1 MHTKL
6 DQEINFIVQRQR
18 SLSMVVFVH
27 LRRAYPIWVKALARM
42 KQSVVVALITAQL
55 VLTRTPLTQTINVCT
70 HWRVVDRTLNLRL
83 THTVDD
89 VNVSMW
95 HSYLDPISFQWSCI
109 CDEENDECI
118 EMSTTPW
125 TIPDNWTHPDV
136 PTIPTF
142 PPITFPPISLPTPRP
157 TPQDCSQYA
166 HPNWYGDCVCDDKT
180 THVMKDDGKCYC
192 IGYNF
197 HSAPWACY
205 ACVCCTCLLC
215 RILLVNW

>member
-6 DQEINFIVQRQR
+6 DQEINFIVQRRR

-55 VLTRTPLTQTINVCT
+55 VLTRT
-70 HWRVVDRTLNLRL
+70 H
-83 THTVDD
+83 
-89 VNVSMW
+89 
-95 HSYLDPISFQWSCI
+95 
-109 CDEENDECI
+109 
-118 EMSTTPW
+118 
-125 TIPDNWTHPDV
+125 NWTHPDV

-166 HPNWYGDCVCDDKT
+166 HPNWYGDCVCDYKT

-215 RILLVNW
+215 RIFLVNW